1 MKILV
6 IDPSLTG
13 ISGDMLL
20 SALIDLTG
28 RIELLRE
35 VAEKIVEIVEYCE
48 KLDVKVLDVKK
59 KGIRA
64 KYVKAEIKENVEEVK
79 ALDVKVNAKK
89 VMDKLD
95 FSNRAEK
102 LGIKAIDELIE
113 AEVKIHGTTVEK
125 AHLHELASVD
135 TLLDIIGTIHIL
147 DSEGFLTNSKI
158 YSKPIAVGSGKIR
171 IMHGVMPVPAPAT
184 LEILR
189 RNRMKICN
197 SNIKSELT
205 TPTGA
210 ALLAA
215 IVDEM
220 IDSLP
225 NMRITRTGYGAGAK
239 DFPETP
245 NILRVMEGE
254 KSGNF
259 RETVYVLET
268 NIDDSSGEVMGY
280 LVEKLLNEG
289 ALDVT
294 IIPAIGKKNRPVNIV
309 KVIAEA
315 DKHLSIANMIIRET
329 GTLGVR
335 VTRTERVKVSRKI
348 KELPVRIGGREFK
361 VRVKISRGVEDEI
374 INIKPEFED
383 VKRLAAAVK
392 LPIREVMKRISCK
405 LMEDLL

>member
-1 MKILV
+1 
-6 IDPSLTG
+6 
-13 ISGDMLL
+13 
-20 SALIDLTG
+20 
-28 RIELLRE
+28 
-35 VAEKIVEIVEYCE
+35 
-48 KLDVKVLDVKK
+48 
-59 KGIRA
+59 
-64 KYVKAEIKENVEEVK
+64 
-79 ALDVKVNAKK
+79 
-89 VMDKLD
+89 
-95 FSNRAEK
+95 
-102 LGIKAIDELIE
+102 
-113 AEVKIHGTTVEK
+113 
-125 AHLHELASVD
+125 
-135 TLLDIIGTIHIL
+135 
-147 DSEGFLTNSKI
+147 
-158 YSKPIAVGSGKIR
+158 
-171 IMHGVMPVPAPAT
+171 
-184 LEILR
+184 
-189 RNRMKICN
+189 
-197 SNIKSELT
+197 
-205 TPTGA
+205 GA

-335 VTRTERVKVSRKI
+335 VMRTERVKVSRKI